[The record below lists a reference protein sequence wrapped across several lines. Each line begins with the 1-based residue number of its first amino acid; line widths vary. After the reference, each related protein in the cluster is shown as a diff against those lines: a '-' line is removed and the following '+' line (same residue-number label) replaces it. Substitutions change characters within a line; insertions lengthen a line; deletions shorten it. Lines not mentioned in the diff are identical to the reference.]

1 MLHDLEGIMWSEI
14 SKTGEDGYCVI
25 SFTHGLYKAK
35 PNEQTSQSRNRDAD
49 TKNTQLTVRGEGAG
63 GEEGRQ

>member
-1 MLHDLEGIMWSEI
+1 
-14 SKTGEDGYCVI
+14 VI

-49 TKNTQLTVRGEGAG
+49 TKNMQLTVGGEEAG
-63 GEEGRQ
+63 GEEGSEQEK